1 MLDEALVERFAKL
14 SPAERRLLMRAA
26 EAGEADAAA
35 AGFPVKPE
43 SMPKA
48 LPMVE
53 KEERQRPAPLLTR
66 DEGAGVVLA
75 AGEAAVLAG
84 AGGGGKSQ
92 LALQLAIAAAGG
104 VDRIAPFGG
113 RREIE
118 MAHGPAVYL
127 AYEDDAAWMEWRAR
141 RIARWLDRNS
151 GITGDPYMTA
161 AKNPDRLR
169 LYCPDYAAALFEVS
183 LGARPGSP
191 QALPHESDWWPYLWQ
206 DLRKME
212 PRLIVVDPVALA
224 FAVDGYGAVGVGRFI
239 GAIRRELAT
248 LEKPCGAL
256 LVAHTSRAG
265 RRKQRDEADT
275 GPMGSVAWTDRPRS
289 VLHLEPT
296 EGGKDDDD
304 SKTHRQ
310 RLFDLRL
317 MKANYARRGT
327 LATLEQ
333 MRDRKNRPIAFKLAE
348 TPEGATDEDE
358 TPATTDRFG
367 QRFD

>member
-1 MLDEALVERFAKL
+1 MLDEALIERFAEL
-14 SPAERRLLMRAA
+14 SPAERKLLVRAA
-26 EAGEADAAA
+26 EAGEADAEA
-35 AGFPVKPE
+35 AGFPKKPE

-48 LPMVE
+48 LPMVA
-53 KEERQRPAPLLTR
+53 KEARKRPAPLLTR
-66 DEGAGVVLA
+66 DGGAGVVLA

-141 RIARWLDRNS
+141 RIATWLDKNS
-151 GITGDPYMTA
+151 NLTGEPYMSA

-191 QALPHESDWWPYLWQ
+191 EALPHESAWWPHLWQ
-206 DLRKME
+206 DLRKMK

-239 GAIRRELAT
+239 GAIRRELAA

-265 RRKQRDEADT
+265 RRKQRDEADAA
-275 GPMGSVAWTDRPRS
+275 PMGSVAWTDRPRS
-289 VLHLEPT
+289 VLHLEPKR
-296 EGGKDDDD
+296 KDDD
-304 SKTHRQ
+304 SETHHGG
-310 RLFDLRL
+310 LFRLRL
-317 MKANYARRGT
+317 LKANYARRGT

-333 MRDRKNRPIAFKLAE
+333 MRDRQNRPVAFRLAE
-348 TPEGATDEDE
+348 TPEGATDEDQA
-358 TPATTDRFG
+358 PATDEYG